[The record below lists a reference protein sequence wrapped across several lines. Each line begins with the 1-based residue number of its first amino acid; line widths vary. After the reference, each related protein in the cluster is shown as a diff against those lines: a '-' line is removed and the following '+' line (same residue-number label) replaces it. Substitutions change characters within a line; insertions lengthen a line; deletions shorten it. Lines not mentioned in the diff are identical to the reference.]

1 MNEITIF
8 KNERFGE
15 VRTATSESGEPLFA
29 AVDVARALGYANTR
43 DAISKHCKRVTKRDG
58 VARTTNQHGVVT
70 NQVVEMSFIN
80 EGDVI
85 RLIMRSKLPQAEAFQ
100 DRSDAAKS
108 GVFRYCV
115 IFVVSDYYQHD
126 SRKVGN
132 KCPKVK

>member
-58 VARTTNQHGVVT
+58 VSRTTNQHGVVT

-85 RLIMRSKLPQAEAFQ
+85 RLIM
-100 DRSDAAKS
+100 
-108 GVFRYCV
+108 
-115 IFVVSDYYQHD
+115 
-126 SRKVGN
+126 
-132 KCPKVK
+132 